1 MRYFPISIDSKDKIC
16 LFLGGGK
23 ICKRKIESLLRGDFS
38 FLIYGKEIDKE
49 VIKLYKENPQRIKIV
64 EKNIDENFIFPPC
77 DFLFLAT
84 GDRDLNKILRKKAKS
99 QGLRT
104 LDLSDSFASDFHL
117 RKNISNEF
125 IDISI
130 SSNGQIPIFSSI
142 IGDYL
147 EKYLENIDM
156 EKIKLMVKIRD
167 KLRENGIY
175 NKELLLE
182 LYKEDKEIL
191 KKYLEKIWW

>member
-16 LFLGGGK
+16 LFLGGGR
-23 ICKRKIESLLRGDFS
+23 ICKRKIESLLKGDFS

-64 EKNIDENFIFPPC
+64 EKNIDQNFIFPPC

-84 GDRDLNKILRKKAKS
+84 GDRDLNKILRKKAKD

-104 LDLSDSFASDFHL
+104 LDLSDSLGSDFYL

-130 SSNGQIPIFSSI
+130 SSNGQVPIFSSL
-142 IGDYL
+142 IGDDL
-147 EKYLENIDM
+147 EKYLESLDM

-175 NKELLLE
+175 NKALLLD
-182 LYKEDKEIL
+182 LYKENKEFL
-191 KKYLEKIWW
+191 KKYLEKI

>member
-16 LFLGGGK
+16 LFLGGGR

-84 GDRDLNKILRKKAKS
+84 GDRNLNKILRKKAKS

-104 LDLSDSFASDFHL
+104 LDLSDSSGSDFYL

-130 SSNGQIPIFSSI
+130 SSNGELPIFSSI
-142 IGDYL
+142 IGDDL
-147 EKYLENIDM
+147 EKYLENLDM

-191 KKYLEKIWW
+191 KKYLEKI

>member
-125 IDISI
+125 INISI
-130 SSNGQIPIFSSI
+130 SSKGQIPIFSSI
-142 IGDYL
+142 IGDDL
-147 EKYLENIDM
+147 EKYLENLDM

-191 KKYLEKIWW
+191 KKYLEKI

>member
-16 LFLGGGK
+16 LFLGGGR

-64 EKNIDENFIFPPC
+64 EKNIDQSFIFPPC

-84 GDRDLNKILRKKAKS
+84 GDRDLNKILRKKAKD

-104 LDLSDSFASDFHL
+104 LDLSDSLGSDFYL

-130 SSNGQIPIFSSI
+130 SSNGQVPIFSSL
-142 IGDYL
+142 IGDDL
-147 EKYLENIDM
+147 EKYLDSLDM

-175 NKELLLE
+175 NKALLLD
-182 LYKEDKEIL
+182 LYKEDKEFL

>member
-23 ICKRKIESLLRGDFS
+23 ICKRKIESLLKGDFS

-84 GDRDLNKILRKKAKS
+84 GDRNLNKILRKKAKI

-104 LDLSDSFASDFHL
+104 LDLSDSSGSDFHL

-142 IGDYL
+142 IGDEL
-147 EKYLENIDM
+147 EKYL
-156 EKIKLMVKIRD
+156 
-167 KLRENGIY
+167 
-175 NKELLLE
+175 
-182 LYKEDKEIL
+182 
-191 KKYLEKIWW
+191 

>member
-16 LFLGGGK
+16 LFLGGGR
-23 ICKRKIESLLRGDFS
+23 ICKRKIESLLKGEFS

-64 EKNIDENFIFPPC
+64 EKNIDQNFIFPPC

-84 GDRDLNKILRKKAKS
+84 GDRDLNIILRKRAKI

-104 LDLSDSFASDFHL
+104 LDLSDSLDSDFYL

-130 SSNGQIPIFSSI
+130 SSNGELPIFSSL
-142 IGDYL
+142 IGDDL
-147 EKYLENIDM
+147 EKYLESLDM
-156 EKIKLMVKIRD
+156 EKIKLMVKIRE
-167 KLRENGIY
+167 KLRGKELY
-175 NKELLLE
+175 NKALFLD
-182 LYKEDKEIL
+182 LYKKDKEFL

>member
-84 GDRDLNKILRKKAKS
+84 GDRNLNKVLRKKAKS

-104 LDLSDSFASDFHL
+104 LDLSDSSGSDFYL

-125 IDISI
+125 INISI

-142 IGDYL
+142 IGDDL
-147 EKYLENIDM
+147 EKYLENLDM
-156 EKIKLMVKIRD
+156 EKIKLMDKIRD

-175 NKELLLE
+175 NKEILLE

>member
-49 VIKLYKENPQRIKIV
+49 VIKLYEENPQRIKIV

-77 DFLFLAT
+77 DFLFLAM

-104 LDLSDSFASDFHL
+104 LDLSDSLGSDFYL

-130 SSNGQIPIFSSI
+130 SSNGQIPFFSSI
-142 IGDYL
+142 IGDDL
-147 EKYLENIDM
+147 EKYLENLDM

-191 KKYLEKIWW
+191 KKYLEKI

>member
-16 LFLGGGK
+16 LFLGGGR
-23 ICKRKIESLLRGDFS
+23 ICKRKIESLLKGDFS
-38 FLIYGKEIDKE
+38 FLIYGKEIDNE

-64 EKNIDENFIFPPC
+64 EKNIDQNFIFPPC

-84 GDRDLNKILRKKAKS
+84 GDRDLNKILRKKAKD

-104 LDLSDSFASDFHL
+104 LDLSDSLGSDFYL

-130 SSNGQIPIFSSI
+130 SSNGQVPIFSSL
-142 IGDYL
+142 IGDDL
-147 EKYLENIDM
+147 EKYLESLDM

-175 NKELLLE
+175 NKALLLD
-182 LYKEDKEIL
+182 LYKEDKEFL
-191 KKYLEKIWW
+191 KKYLEKI

>member
-84 GDRDLNKILRKKAKS
+84 GDRNLNKILRKKAKS

-104 LDLSDSFASDFHL
+104 LDLSDSSGSDFHL

-142 IGDYL
+142 IGDDL
-147 EKYLENIDM
+147 EKYLENLDM

-175 NKELLLE
+175 NKELLLD

-191 KKYLEKIWW
+191 KKYLEKI

>member
-1 MRYFPISIDSKDKIC
+1 M
-16 LFLGGGK
+16 
-23 ICKRKIESLLRGDFS
+23 RGDFS

-84 GDRDLNKILRKKAKS
+84 GDRNLNKVLRKKAKS

-104 LDLSDSFASDFHL
+104 LDLSDSSGSDFYL

-125 IDISI
+125 INISI

-142 IGDYL
+142 IGDDL
-147 EKYLENIDM
+147 EKYLENLDM
-156 EKIKLMVKIRD
+156 EKIKLMDKIRD

-175 NKELLLE
+175 NKEILLE

-191 KKYLEKIWW
+191 KKYLEKI

>member
-16 LFLGGGK
+16 LFLGGGR
-23 ICKRKIESLLRGDFS
+23 ICKRKIESLLKGDFS
-38 FLIYGKEIDKE
+38 FLIYGKEFDKE

-64 EKNIDENFIFPPC
+64 EKNIDQNFIFPPC

-84 GDRDLNKILRKKAKS
+84 GDRDLNKILRKKAKD

-104 LDLSDSFASDFHL
+104 LDLSDSLGSDFHL

-125 IDISI
+125 INISI

-142 IGDYL
+142 IGDDL
-147 EKYLENIDM
+147 EKYLENLDM

-175 NKELLLE
+175 NKALLLD
-182 LYKEDKEIL
+182 LYKEDKEFL
-191 KKYLEKIWW
+191 KKYLEKI

>member
-16 LFLGGGK
+16 LFLGGGR
-23 ICKRKIESLLRGDFS
+23 ICKRKIESLLKGDFS

-64 EKNIDENFIFPPC
+64 EKNIDQNFIFPPC

-84 GDRDLNKILRKKAKS
+84 GDRDLNKILRKKAKD

-104 LDLSDSFASDFHL
+104 LDLSDSLGSDFYL

-130 SSNGQIPIFSSI
+130 SSNGQVPIFSSL
-142 IGDYL
+142 IGDDL
-147 EKYLENIDM
+147 EKYLDSLDM

-175 NKELLLE
+175 NKALLLD
-182 LYKEDKEIL
+182 LYKEDKEFL
-191 KKYLEKIWW
+191 KKYLEKI

>member
-84 GDRDLNKILRKKAKS
+84 GNRNLNKILRKKAKS

-104 LDLSDSFASDFHL
+104 LDLSDSSGSDFYL

-142 IGDYL
+142 IGDDL
-147 EKYLENIDM
+147 EKYLENLDM

-191 KKYLEKIWW
+191 KKYLEKI

>member
-84 GDRDLNKILRKKAKS
+84 GDRNLNKVLRKKAKS

-125 IDISI
+125 INISI

-142 IGDYL
+142 IGDDL
-147 EKYLENIDM
+147 EKYLENLDM

-175 NKELLLE
+175 NKELLLD

-191 KKYLEKIWW
+191 KKYLEKI

>member
-16 LFLGGGK
+16 LFLGGGR
-23 ICKRKIESLLRGDFS
+23 ICKRKIESLLKGDFS

-64 EKNIDENFIFPPC
+64 EKNIDQNFIFPPC

-84 GDRDLNKILRKKAKS
+84 GDRDLNKILREKAKD

-104 LDLSDSFASDFHL
+104 LDLTDSLGSDFYL

-130 SSNGQIPIFSSI
+130 SSNGQVPIFSSL
-142 IGDYL
+142 IGDDL
-147 EKYLENIDM
+147 EKYLDSLDM

-175 NKELLLE
+175 NKALLLD
-182 LYKEDKEIL
+182 LYKEDKEFL
-191 KKYLEKIWW
+191 KKYLEKI

>member
-16 LFLGGGK
+16 LFLGGGR
-23 ICKRKIESLLRGDFS
+23 ICKRKIESLLKGDFS

-64 EKNIDENFIFPPC
+64 EKNIDQNFIFPPC

-84 GDRDLNKILRKKAKS
+84 GDRDLNKILRKKAKD

-104 LDLSDSFASDFHL
+104 LDLTDSLGSDFYL

-130 SSNGQIPIFSSI
+130 SSNGQVPIFSSL
-142 IGDYL
+142 IGDDL
-147 EKYLENIDM
+147 EKYLDSLDM

-175 NKELLLE
+175 NKALLLD
-182 LYKEDKEIL
+182 LYKEDKEFL

>member
-84 GDRDLNKILRKKAKS
+84 GDRNLNKVLRKKAKS

-125 IDISI
+125 INISI
-130 SSNGQIPIFSSI
+130 SSNGQIPIFSSL
-142 IGDYL
+142 IGDDL
-147 EKYLENIDM
+147 EKYLENLDM

-175 NKELLLE
+175 NKELLLD

-191 KKYLEKIWW
+191 KKYLEKI

>member
-16 LFLGGGK
+16 LFLGGGR
-23 ICKRKIESLLRGDFS
+23 ICKRKIESLLTGDFS

-64 EKNIDENFIFPPC
+64 EKNIDQNFIFPPC

-84 GDRDLNKILRKKAKS
+84 GDRNLNKILRKKAKD

-104 LDLSDSFASDFHL
+104 LDLSDSLGSDFHL

-142 IGDYL
+142 IGDDL
-147 EKYLENIDM
+147 EKYLENLDM

-167 KLRENGIY
+167 KLRENGVY

-191 KKYLEKIWW
+191 KKYLEKI

>member
-16 LFLGGGK
+16 LFLGGGR
-23 ICKRKIESLLRGDFS
+23 ICKRKIESLLRGDFL

-84 GDRDLNKILRKKAKS
+84 GDRNLNKILRKKAKS

-104 LDLSDSFASDFHL
+104 LDLSDSSGSDFYL

-130 SSNGQIPIFSSI
+130 SSNGELPIFSSI
-142 IGDYL
+142 IGDDL
-147 EKYLENIDM
+147 EKYLENLDM

-191 KKYLEKIWW
+191 KKYLEKI

>member
-16 LFLGGGK
+16 LFLGGGR
-23 ICKRKIESLLRGDFS
+23 ICKRKIESLLKGDFS

-64 EKNIDENFIFPPC
+64 EKNIDQNFIFPPC

-84 GDRDLNKILRKKAKS
+84 GDRDLNKILRKKAKD

-104 LDLSDSFASDFHL
+104 LDLSDSLGSDFYL

-130 SSNGQIPIFSSI
+130 SSNGQVPIFSSL
-142 IGDYL
+142 IGDDL
-147 EKYLENIDM
+147 EKYLDSLDM

-175 NKELLLE
+175 NKALLLD
-182 LYKEDKEIL
+182 LYKEEKEFL
-191 KKYLEKIWW
+191 KKYLEKI

>member
-84 GDRDLNKILRKKAKS
+84 GDRNLNKILRKKAKS

-142 IGDYL
+142 IGDDL
-147 EKYLENIDM
+147 EKYLENLDM

-191 KKYLEKIWW
+191 KKYLEKI

>member
-84 GDRDLNKILRKKAKS
+84 GDRNLNKNLRKKAKS

-142 IGDYL
+142 IGDDL
-147 EKYLENIDM
+147 EKYLENLDM

-191 KKYLEKIWW
+191 KKYLEKI

>member
-16 LFLGGGK
+16 LFLGGGR

-64 EKNIDENFIFPPC
+64 EKNIDQNFIFPPC

-84 GDRDLNKILRKKAKS
+84 GDRDLNKILRKKAKD

-104 LDLSDSFASDFHL
+104 LDLTDSLGSDFYL

-130 SSNGQIPIFSSI
+130 SSNGQVPIFSSL
-142 IGDYL
+142 IGDDL
-147 EKYLENIDM
+147 EKYLDSLDM

-175 NKELLLE
+175 NKALLLD
-182 LYKEDKEIL
+182 LYKEDKEFL
-191 KKYLEKIWW
+191 KKYLEKI

>member
-16 LFLGGGK
+16 LFLGGGR
-23 ICKRKIESLLRGDFS
+23 ICKRKIESLLKGDFS

-64 EKNIDENFIFPPC
+64 EKNIDQNFIFPPC

-84 GDRDLNKILRKKAKS
+84 GDRDLNEILRKKAKS

-104 LDLSDSFASDFHL
+104 LDLSDSSGSDFYL

-142 IGDYL
+142 IGDDL
-147 EKYLENIDM
+147 EKYLENLDM

-167 KLRENGIY
+167 KLRENGVY

>member
-84 GDRDLNKILRKKAKS
+84 GNRNLNKILRKKAKS

-142 IGDYL
+142 IGDDL
-147 EKYLENIDM
+147 EKYLENLDM

-191 KKYLEKIWW
+191 KKYLEKI

>member
-84 GDRDLNKILRKKAKS
+84 GDRNLNKILRKKAKS

-142 IGDYL
+142 IGDDL
-147 EKYLENIDM
+147 EKYLENLDM

>member
-84 GDRDLNKILRKKAKS
+84 GDRNLNKILRKKAKS

-104 LDLSDSFASDFHL
+104 LDLSDSSGSDFHL

-142 IGDYL
+142 IGNDL
-147 EKYLENIDM
+147 EKYLEKLDM

-175 NKELLLE
+175 NKELLLG

>member
-23 ICKRKIESLLRGDFS
+23 ICKRKIESLLKGDFS

-84 GDRDLNKILRKKAKS
+84 GDRNLNKVLRKKAKS

-104 LDLSDSFASDFHL
+104 LDLSDSSGSDFYL

-130 SSNGQIPIFSSI
+130 SSNGQVPIFSSI
-142 IGDYL
+142 IGDDL
-147 EKYLENIDM
+147 EKYLENLDM

-167 KLRENGIY
+167 KLREKELY
-175 NKELLLE
+175 NKAIFLD
-182 LYKEDKEIL
+182 LYKKDKEFL

>member
-38 FLIYGKEIDKE
+38 LLIYGKEIDKE

-77 DFLFLAT
+77 DFLFLAI

-104 LDLSDSFASDFHL
+104 LDLSDSLGSDFYL

-142 IGDYL
+142 IGDDL
-147 EKYLENIDM
+147 EKYLENLDM
-156 EKIKLMVKIRD
+156 EKIKLIVKIRD

-191 KKYLEKIWW
+191 KKYLEKI

>member
-16 LFLGGGK
+16 LFLGGGR

-64 EKNIDENFIFPPC
+64 EKNIDQNFIFPPC

-84 GDRDLNKILRKKAKS
+84 GDRNLNKILRKKAKS

-104 LDLSDSFASDFHL
+104 LDLSDSLGSDFYL

-142 IGDYL
+142 IGDDL
-147 EKYLENIDM
+147 EKYLENLDM

>member
-23 ICKRKIESLLRGDFS
+23 ICKRKIESLLKGDFS

-64 EKNIDENFIFPPC
+64 EKNIDQNFIFPPC

-84 GDRDLNKILRKKAKS
+84 GDRNLNKILRKRAKS

-104 LDLSDSFASDFHL
+104 LDLSDSLGSDFHL

-142 IGDYL
+142 IGDDL
-147 EKYLENIDM
+147 EKYLENLDM

-191 KKYLEKIWW
+191 KKYLEKI

>member
-16 LFLGGGK
+16 LFLGGGR

-64 EKNIDENFIFPPC
+64 EKNIDQNFIFPPC

-84 GDRDLNKILRKKAKS
+84 GDRDLNKILRKKAKD

-104 LDLSDSFASDFHL
+104 LDLTDSLGSDFYL

-130 SSNGQIPIFSSI
+130 SSNGQVPIFSSL
-142 IGDYL
+142 IGDDL
-147 EKYLENIDM
+147 EKYLESLDM

-175 NKELLLE
+175 NKALLLD
-182 LYKEDKEIL
+182 LYKEDKEFL
-191 KKYLEKIWW
+191 KKYLEKI

>member
-16 LFLGGGK
+16 LFLGGGR
-23 ICKRKIESLLRGDFS
+23 ICKRKIESLLKGDFS

-49 VIKLYKENPQRIKIV
+49 VIKLYKENPQRIKIM
-64 EKNIDENFIFPPC
+64 EKNIDQNFIFPPC

-84 GDRDLNKILRKKAKS
+84 GDRDLNKILRKKAKD

-104 LDLSDSFASDFHL
+104 LDLSDSLGSDFYL

-130 SSNGQIPIFSSI
+130 SSNGQVPIFSSL
-142 IGDYL
+142 IGDDL
-147 EKYLENIDM
+147 EKYLESLDM

-175 NKELLLE
+175 NKALLLD
-182 LYKEDKEIL
+182 LYKEDKEFL
-191 KKYLEKIWW
+191 KRYLEKIWW